1 VIKKILKYF
10 TIFLV
15 VVASLYGIGRLS
27 VVMYD
32 SYKYVDRQP
41 YLQKVS
47 QNGVVVMWQ
56 TPKEELGCVHYGE
69 KKLDKEVCE
78 DKATQYHRVEITGLQ
93 KERRYRYSVDAA
105 SIKVDNSGR
114 SFETLNDDVNRTQR
128 IWVQGDSGNFNSAQQ
143 ENYKA
148 MMKYVGDDKKI
159 DTWLMLGDNAY
170 RSGSQKQFNKGLFN
184 AFTEMLKRH
193 VVWPVIGNHDAR
205 RWAFYDIFEFP
216 INGESGGV
224 ASGSES
230 YFSFENGN
238 VHFVLLDSQTV
249 DRDAE
254 GEMAEWLKKDL
265 SANQKLWTIV
275 IFHHPPYTKGSHDS
289 DSYYDSRG
297 RMVQMRENIV
307 PILEKYDVDL
317 VLSGHSH
324 VYERSLLSQGQY
336 GYSDTFDAAKHVVQ
350 SDLHTYHKCNKKVSF
365 AGTIYNV
372 AGSSSEDSHG
382 INPFNEPHPMM
393 PISYFTSGSLL
404 ITADAEALKVEMVMR
419 DAKVLESYT
428 IMKSEQYCRAEQPN
442 K

>member
-1 VIKKILKYF
+1 MIKKILKYF

-15 VVASLYGIGRLS
+15 TVISIYGIGRLS
-27 VVMYD
+27 VVTYD

-41 YLQKVS
+41 YLQKMS

-56 TPKEELGCVHYGE
+56 TPKEEKGCVHYGE

-78 DKATQYHRVEITGLQ
+78 DETTQYHRVEITDLQ
-93 KERRYRYSVDAA
+93 KETRYRYSVDAV

-114 SFETLNDDVNRTQR
+114 SFETLNDDTNRTQR

-148 MMKYVGDDKKI
+148 MMNYVGDDKKI

-170 RSGSQKQFNKGLFN
+170 RSGTQKQFNRGLFN
-184 AFTEMLKRH
+184 AFSEMLKRH

-216 INGESGGV
+216 TKGESGGV

-249 DRDAE
+249 DRDDD

-317 VLSGHSH
+317 VLNGHSH
-324 VYERSLLSQGQY
+324 VYERSLLSHGQY
-336 GYSDTFDAAKHVVQ
+336 GYSDTFVAAKHVVQ
-350 SDLHTYHKCNKKVSF
+350 NDLHTYHKCNKKVPYS
-365 AGTIYNV
+365 GTIYNV
-372 AGSSSEDSHG
+372 AGSSSENTTG
-382 INPFNEPHPMM
+382 INPFNEKHPMM
-393 PISYFTSGSLL
+393 PISFFTSGTLL
-404 ITADAEALKVEMVMR
+404 ITVKGDILKVEMLMR
-419 DAKVLESYT
+419 NGEILDTYIISKAT
-428 IMKSEQYCRAEQPN
+428 RYC